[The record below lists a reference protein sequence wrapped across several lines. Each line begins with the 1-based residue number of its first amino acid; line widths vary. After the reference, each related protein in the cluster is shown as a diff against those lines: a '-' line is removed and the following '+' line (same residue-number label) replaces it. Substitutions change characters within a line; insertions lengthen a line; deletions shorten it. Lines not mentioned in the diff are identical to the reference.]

1 MRSLMPNPTR
11 VIGIIEVETT
21 AELSLVLFASVT
33 KEKKPR
39 WARTGAD
46 GTEQAVA
53 ADLESLQDDL
63 SDEYDEFC
71 ERLAT

>member
-33 KEKKPR
+33 KEKRPR
-39 WARTGAD
+39 WLRGAS

-53 ADLESLQDDL
+53 SDLESLQDDL